1 VGFTS
6 FIIVVGGEGILGIV
20 VGGMFG
26 IVVEG
31 ILRIVVEGMLGI
43 VVGGM
48 LGIVVGGM
56 LGIVVGGMLGFFIYA
71 SVEKIGSKLP
81 KFFRGNVFL
90 NILSTLLLFML
101 VGYIWV
107 VVI

>member
-1 VGFTS
+1 MGCTS

-26 IVVEG
+26 IVVGG
-31 ILRIVVEGMLGI
+31 ILRIVVGGMFGI

-56 LGIVVGGMLGFFIYA
+56 LGIVVGGMLG
-71 SVEKIGSKLP
+71 
-81 KFFRGNVFL
+81 
-90 NILSTLLLFML
+90 NIWYCCGDYRNSRWYFCHNCCRCY
-101 VGYIWV
+101 YINC
-107 VVI
+107 